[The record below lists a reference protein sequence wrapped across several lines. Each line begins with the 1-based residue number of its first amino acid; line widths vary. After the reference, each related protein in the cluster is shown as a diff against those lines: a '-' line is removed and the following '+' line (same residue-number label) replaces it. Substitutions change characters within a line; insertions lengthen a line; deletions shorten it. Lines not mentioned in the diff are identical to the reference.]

1 MADGASL
8 REDAVQVL
16 AQFER
21 MMERAR
27 ASAAGMCGA
36 IRVGYIIGA
45 AVDIV
50 PRVLRAH
57 AEQCPDVQVQT
68 TEFDFSRPA
77 ARLDNGCGDVAI
89 VRPPIDVRGA
99 QLRTLAT
106 EPRVACLP
114 ESHRLA
120 ERDEVSVYEL
130 LDEPIIAAPGHGP
143 WRDYWL
149 CCEYRGP
156 RAACCRRCRDVRG
169 RVPGRRQRPGDPHHS
184 LHGGALLGAP
194 WPAAPAHLG
203 HTAMRGGRRAATR
216 SDTRRVRVRRDR
228 HRRARLVSLASIG
241 TERSFRSPHRR
252 AVACAALWSA
262 SGKETVAMQRIPQ
275 SVDADAGVAPCSPGP
290 RAGAATGTSS

>member
-1 MADGASL
+1 M
-8 REDAVQVL
+8 L

-77 ARLDNGCGDVAI
+77 AGLDNGCSDVAI

-149 CCEYRGP
+149 CCEYRGAASRLLSARPRRSRASSRPSPAAGGSASQPTRRRASRRALACGSRASRTHRHARWPSRCHPIRHPP
-156 RAACCRRCRDVRG
+156 RACSPRSPSPR
-169 RVPGRRQRPGDPHHS
+169 
-184 LHGGALLGAP
+184 
-194 WPAAPAHLG
+194 
-203 HTAMRGGRRAATR
+203 ATR
-216 SDTRRVRVRRDR
+216 KLGLNRHRKVIPFAPPTRRSLRRT
-228 HRRARLVSLASIG
+228 LVG
-241 TERSFRSPHRR
+241 
-252 AVACAALWSA
+252 
-262 SGKETVAMQRIPQ
+262 QR
-275 SVDADAGVAPCSPGP
+275 
-290 RAGAATGTSS
+290 